1 MNINRMRIAYAS
13 LNGVAT
19 KVFHAVPLCEAWTA
33 SQILGE
39 LRRQQYGYSLDVVE
53 GSLAKVVD
61 AGLVRQN
68 GSGPGRTFQSLYSPT
83 AEDFDEKPMTQTK
96 PPMDFD
102 AGGVIAPEPSKPSA
116 LERFSS
122 IAADARALSKG
133 LAELANAI
141 EDAALQAQ
149 TEIDKA
155 GAAGAEL
162 AKLKAVFRSLSEL

>member
-61 AGLVRQN
+61 ARLVRQN

-96 PPMDFD
+96 PT
-102 AGGVIAPEPSKPSA
+102 VESVVAPPKPTA
-116 LERFSS
+116 LECFSS
-122 IAADARALSKG
+122 IAADARMLSKG
-133 LAELANAI
+133 LAALADAV

-149 TEIDKA
+149 SEIDKA

-162 AKLKAVFRSLSEL
+162 AKLKAIFRSLSEV